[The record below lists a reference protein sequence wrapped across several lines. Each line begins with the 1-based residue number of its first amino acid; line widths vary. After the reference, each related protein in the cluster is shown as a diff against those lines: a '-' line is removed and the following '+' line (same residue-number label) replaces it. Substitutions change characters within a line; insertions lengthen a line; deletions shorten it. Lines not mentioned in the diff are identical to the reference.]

1 MIFGALQE
9 LFVLNTSGFSF
20 LGHLVG
26 CPCFKYYFEVE
37 PTPILVTQR
46 STCSRNCLIVN
57 IVMGGVTS
65 WSWVRLIVTKGMFIA
80 TQLN

>member
-9 LFVLNTSGFSF
+9 LFVRNTSGFSF
-20 LGHLVG
+20 LGHLEG
-26 CPCFKYYFEVE
+26 DPCFKYYFEVE